1 MIFTKCCLEVASII
15 SLWHKEIV
23 MYDCNL
29 IFVTLYREKNKIEY
43 WFNYFKCRR
52 IMNVD
57 VRKI

>member
-1 MIFTKCCLEVASII
+1 MIFTKCCLDEVEVA

-29 IFVTLYREKNKIEY
+29 IFVTLCGEKNKIEY